1 MSEGR
6 PSTGKYSADS
16 PSKSTFY
23 HQSSPGRP
31 DELHELISLVQDK
44 PILTKK
50 EKVQMRIQKSVE
62 KLYPIKSQTPKANK
76 SRNMYFKKEM
86 R

>member
-1 MSEGR
+1 
-6 PSTGKYSADS
+6 
-16 PSKSTFY
+16 
-23 HQSSPGRP
+23 
-31 DELHELISLVQDK
+31 
-44 PILTKK
+44 
-50 EKVQMRIQKSVE
+50 MRIQKSVE